1 MKFSKFNNPNRR
13 KRKSIPK
20 YSNEYME
27 ERREDLRKLL
37 SEAKTP
43 AEEKQII
50 EAFNACYLK

>member
-13 KRKSIPK
+13 KRKPIPK
-20 YSNEYME
+20 YSSEFME
-27 ERREDLRKLL
+27 EKRKELRELL
-37 SEAKTP
+37 AEAKTP

>member
-1 MKFSKFNNPNRR
+1 MKFTKFNNPNRR
-13 KRKSIPK
+13 KRTSIPK

-27 ERREDLRKLL
+27 ERREELRKLL
-37 SEAKTP
+37 AEAKTP

>member
-1 MKFSKFNNPNRR
+1 MRNKFTKKSKRRNP
-13 KRKSIPK
+13 IPK

-27 ERREDLRKLL
+27 ERRKELRKLL

>member
-1 MKFSKFNNPNRR
+1 MKFTKFNNPNRR
-13 KRKSIPK
+13 KRKPIPK

-27 ERREDLRKLL
+27 QRREELRKLL

>member
-13 KRKSIPK
+13 KRKPIPK

-27 ERREDLRKLL
+27 ERRAELRKLL
-37 SEAKTP
+37 AEAKTP

-50 EAFNACYLK
+50 EAFNACCLK

>member
-1 MKFSKFNNPNRR
+1 MKFTKFNNPNKR
-13 KRKSIPK
+13 KRKPIPK

-27 ERREDLRKLL
+27 ERRTELRKLL
-37 SEAKTP
+37 TEAKTP

>member
-1 MKFSKFNNPNRR
+1 MRNKFTKKSKRR
-13 KRKSIPK
+13 KPIPK

-27 ERREDLRKLL
+27 ERRTELRKLL
-37 SEAKTP
+37 TEAKTP

>member
-50 EAFNACYLK
+50 EAFNACYLT

>member
-1 MKFSKFNNPNRR
+1 MKFTKFNNPNRR
-13 KRKSIPK
+13 KRKPIPK

-27 ERREDLRKLL
+27 ERSTELRHALT
-37 SEAKTP
+37 EAKTP

>member
-50 EAFNACYLK
+50 EAFNSCYLK

>member
-13 KRKSIPK
+13 KRKPIPK

-27 ERREDLRKLL
+27 ERREELRKLL

>member
-13 KRKSIPK
+13 KRKPIPK

-27 ERREDLRKLL
+27 ERREELRKLL
-37 SEAKTP
+37 AEAKTP

-50 EAFNACYLK
+50 EAFNACYLT